1 MTHQLTPSLQLTTE
15 HTASSHGI
23 PVLVRDKSLQTG
35 EGEGYFVHGPAD
47 VFEYG
52 GQRWPAAK
60 HVQRF
65 AKHHADNTELQEAAA
80 AFCRQWPDGPQME
93 GKE

>member
-60 HVQRF
+60 HVQRL
-65 AKHHADNTELQEAAA
+65 AKHHADNVELQEAAA
-80 AFCRQWPDGPQME
+80 AFCRQWPDGPQIP
-93 GKE
+93 

>member
-15 HTASSHGI
+15 HSASSQGI
-23 PVLVRDKSLQTG
+23 PVLVTNKNQTDLDG
-35 EGEGYFVHGPAD
+35 IPACHGPAD

-60 HVQRF
+60 HVVRF
-65 AKHHADNTELQEAAA
+65 AKHHPDNAELQAAAA